1 MSKEA
6 IIWKISI
13 RRNTQEAEEAPL
25 LRVEVGKPAR
35 GFKSL
40 FLRSIF
46 QMIIFF
52 TLVCKMKKSF
62 KKLLTIND
70 SYGIVNTRWTKN
82 NSD

>member
-25 LRVEVGKPAR
+25 LRV
-35 GFKSL
+35 FKSL

>member
-13 RRNTQEAEEAPL
+13 RRNTQ
-25 LRVEVGKPAR
+25 EVGKPAR

-62 KKLLTIND
+62 EKLLTIND